1 MIRRTFMSKSMQRGV
16 TLVELVMA
24 MVILLAISIPA
35 ASMVGAQIQGMIAST
50 DLTGAGNL
58 ARREMERLHNISYAS
73 LVSGSSTIAA
83 YTMTWTV
90 ATVAGANGAERKDI
104 TLTAKRTGTSDVLAT
119 LYASIAKDV
128 TYAP

>member
-1 MIRRTFMSKSMQRGV
+1 MRKRSQGGV

-35 ASMVGAQIQGMIAST
+35 AAMVGAQIRGMIAST

-73 LVSGSSTIAA
+73 LASGSSTIAA
-83 YTMTWTV
+83 YHIVWTV
-90 ATVAGANGAERKDI
+90 VTVAGANGAERKDI
-104 TLTAKRTGTSDVLAT
+104 TMTAKRTGTSDILVT